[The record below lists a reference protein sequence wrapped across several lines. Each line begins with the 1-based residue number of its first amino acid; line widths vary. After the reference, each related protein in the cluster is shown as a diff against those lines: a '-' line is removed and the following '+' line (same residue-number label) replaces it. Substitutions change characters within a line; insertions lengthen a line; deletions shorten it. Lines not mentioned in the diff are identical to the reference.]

1 MLHESRIVRLLAV
14 IVVAVGLVATACGG
28 SEESG
33 SSADDGSSTTSGAAG
48 PAAPSNADI
57 EALTAKV
64 AGGGASFPDA
74 FYQAVDADFN
84 GVAGSE
90 LVTYAKSGSSDGR
103 KQLSSGTLDVAGS
116 DSLPKPEET
125 FPSQVLFF
133 PTVAAPITVSYNLA
147 GVDDLRLSADT
158 VAGIF
163 GGRITSWDD
172 PAIEADNPDATLP
185 ATKITVVHRSD
196 GSGTT
201 NNFTKY
207 LTAAAPDTWT
217 LGSGDTVNWPAATQG
232 AEKNSGVAAL
242 IGQTDGS
249 VGYVDLA
256 DAIKADLTFASIK
269 NAAGSFVAPSAA
281 ATEAA
286 VANADVA
293 EDLTYNP
300 LNAPGADSYP
310 ITAPTYLLV
319 TRTQSDAARAA
330 TLKTYLRYLL
340 TTGQAQA
347 RKLGFVGLPDDL
359 RQKAYDQVEEIG
371 G

>member
-1 MLHESRIVRLLAV
+1 M
-14 IVVAVGLVATACGG
+14 
-28 SEESG
+28 
-33 SSADDGSSTTSGAAG
+33 
-48 PAAPSNADI
+48 
-57 EALTAKV
+57 
-64 AGGGASFPDA
+64 
-74 FYQAVDADFN
+74 
-84 GVAGSE
+84 
-90 LVTYAKSGSSDGR
+90 
-103 KQLSSGTLDVAGS
+103 
-116 DSLPKPEET
+116 
-125 FPSQVLFF
+125 
-133 PTVAAPITVSYNLA
+133 
-147 GVDDLRLSADT
+147 
-158 VAGIF
+158 
-163 GGRITSWDD
+163 
-172 PAIEADNPDATLP
+172 
-185 ATKITVVHRSD
+185 
-196 GSGTT
+196 
-201 NNFTKY
+201 
-207 LTAAAPDTWT
+207 
-217 LGSGDTVNWPAATQG
+217 NWPAATQG

-256 DAIKADLTFASIK
+256 DAIKAELTFASIK

-319 TRTQSDAARAA
+319 TRTQPDAARAA